1 MRRGSR
7 KNARKGSP
15 VNRSHS
21 VALMFANVA
30 HFYSHL
36 FMLIYPTVVIALET
50 AFGRSYG
57 EMISLSFAGF
67 VLYGVAALPAGWLG
81 DRWSVPGML
90 AIFFLGT
97 GLAAIAAGLASGPV
111 GIQVALAVIGL
122 FSAIYHPVGTA
133 WIVANAKAR
142 GRALGINGVFGSA
155 GIASA
160 SLIAGGLTAALG
172 WRAAFLVPGIIC
184 TATGVAFLLAQGRIK
199 ASGHE
204 RKIAGIRARPSP
216 HALRALALLAAT
228 ALCVGFLAQAH
239 TITLPKVFAV
249 RAPAA
254 LEWAGLTGAGVLV
267 SAALV
272 TGAFGQ
278 LAGGWLADRYRL
290 TLVYPGFYVL
300 MIPLALAA
308 AGIPGLPFVVA
319 AAIIM
324 FTITASLPAENS
336 LVAHYCP
343 PRWHAT
349 AFGVKFVLALGV
361 SSLAIP
367 AAGHIFD
374 ATGDFRWMF
383 LAMAMIAGIIVC
395 FAMLLPGM
403 RERMPQGA
411 GRAPDGNRDLE
422 TAEKRHGHATQRL
435 P

>member
-1 MRRGSR
+1 MP
-7 KNARKGSP
+7 P
-15 VNRSHS
+15 VNRSRS
-21 VALMFANVA
+21 VALTFANVA

-57 EMISLSFAGF
+57 EMISLSFTGF
-67 VLYGVAALPAGWLG
+67 VLYGIAALPAGWLG

-97 GLAAIAAGLASGPV
+97 GIAAIAAGLAPGPA
-111 GIQVALAVIGL
+111 GIQIALAAIGL

-133 WIVANAKAR
+133 WIVANAEAR

-160 SLIAGGLTAALG
+160 PLIAGGLTAVLG

-184 TATGVAFLLAQGRIK
+184 VATGVAFLSMQGGMKTSSHAR
-199 ASGHE
+199 
-204 RKIAGIRARPSP
+204 RTAGSRAPPSL
-216 HALRALALLAAT
+216 HALRGLALLAVT

-239 TITLPKVFAV
+239 TVALPKVFAV
-249 RAPAA
+249 RAPVA
-254 LEWAGLTGAGVLV
+254 LEWAGLAGAGILV
-267 SAALV
+267 SAALI

-278 LAGGWLADRYRL
+278 LVGGWLADRYRL

-308 AGIPGLPFVVA
+308 AEIPGLPFVVTA
-319 AAIIM
+319 AVIM

-336 LVAHYCP
+336 LVAHHCP
-343 PRWHAT
+343 SRWHAT

-395 FAMLLPGM
+395 LAMLLPGM
-403 RERMPQGA
+403 RER
-411 GRAPDGNRDLE
+411 
-422 TAEKRHGHATQRL
+422 ATQAAT
-435 P
+435 

>member
-1 MRRGSR
+1 MP
-7 KNARKGSP
+7 P
-15 VNRSHS
+15 VNQSRS

-57 EMISLSFAGF
+57 EMISLSFSGF
-67 VLYGVAALPAGWLG
+67 VLYGIAALPAGWLG

-97 GLAAIAAGLASGPV
+97 GLAAIAAGCAPGPV
-111 GIQVALAVIGL
+111 GIQVALAAIGL

-160 SLIAGGLTAALG
+160 SLIAGGLTAVLG
-172 WRAAFLVPGIIC
+172 WRAAFLVPGVIC
-184 TATGVAFLLAQGRIK
+184 TATGVAFLFVRGGMK
-199 ASGHE
+199 ASHE
-204 RKIAGIRARPSP
+204 KKTAGIRASPSP
-216 HALRALALLAAT
+216 HALRGLALLAAT

-239 TITLPKVFAV
+239 TVTLPKAFAV
-249 RAPAA
+249 RAPVV
-254 LEWAGLTGAGVLV
+254 LEWAGLAGAGVLV

-272 TGAFGQ
+272 MGAFGQ

-290 TLVYPGFYVL
+290 TLVYPGFYIL
-300 MIPLALAA
+300 TIPLALAA
-308 AGIPGLPFVVA
+308 AETPGLPFVVA
-319 AAIIM
+319 AAVIM

-336 LVAHYCP
+336 LVARYCP
-343 PRWHAT
+343 SRWHAT
-349 AFGVKFVLALGV
+349 AFGIKFVLALGV

-367 AAGHIFD
+367 AAGRIFD

-383 LAMAMIAGIIVC
+383 LAMAIIAGIVVC
-395 FAMLLPGM
+395 FAMLLPGR
-403 RERMPQGA
+403 RERAPQA
-411 GRAPDGNRDLE
+411 
-422 TAEKRHGHATQRL
+422 AT
-435 P
+435 